1 MDCSTP
7 TACMDDFL
15 LLKVI
20 GRGSY
25 GKVLLVKKTSTGEL
39 LAMKVLKK
47 DELRR
52 RNQIEHTKTERRVL
66 EHTKHPY
73 IVRLKYAF
81 RSANKLYLVL
91 EYCPGGELFFHLQ
104 GGPFEESR
112 AKFYAACI
120 VLALE
125 HLHKNDIIYRE

>member
-1 MDCSTP
+1 MDYSTP

-15 LLKVI
+15 LLKLI
-20 GRGSY
+20 GKGSY
-25 GKVLLVKKTSTGEL
+25 GKVLLVKKVSTGEL

-66 EHTKHPY
+66 EHIKHPY

-91 EYCPGGELFFHLQ
+91 EYCPGGELFFHLRD
-104 GGPFEESR
+104 GPFEESR

-125 HLHKNDIIYRE
+125 HLHMNNIIYRE